1 MTSLESF
8 PCMQTR
14 RLVLRELAPAD
25 AAALYAIHGDADAMR
40 WYGAE
45 SMTAPA
51 QAARLIDTFMAW
63 RIAGT
68 GVRWGIERRADGALI
83 GTCGLFRWSRAW
95 HSCTIGYELARG
107 ARGQGVMHEAL
118 GAVLDHGFGAMD
130 LNRVE
135 ARVHPENEASLRVL
149 AALGF
154 VREGY
159 QRQAGYW
166 NGAFRDLVQYA
177 LLRDEY
183 RAPAG

>member
-1 MTSLESF
+1 MTPLDSF
-8 PCMQTR
+8 PRLQTR

-25 AAALYAIHGDADAMR
+25 AAALYAIHGDAEAMR
-40 WYGAE
+40 WYGSE
-45 SMTAPA
+45 PMTAPG
-51 QAARLIDTFMAW
+51 QAARLIDTFTAW

-68 GVRWGIERRADGALI
+68 GVRWGIERRFDGALI

-95 HSCTIGYELARG
+95 RSCTIGYELARG
-107 ARGQGVMHEAL
+107 ARGQGFMREAL
-118 GAVLDHGFGAMD
+118 GAVLEHGFDTMG

-135 ARVHPENEASLRVL
+135 ARVHPENDASLRIL

-154 VREGY
+154 AREGY

-166 NGAFRDLVQYA
+166 NGEFRDLVQYA

-183 RAPAG
+183 RAPAA